1 MSAALL
7 TLKRA
12 RQSSDTGRMSDVIA
26 SPPRAAATDTPSLIR
41 LRRRAMVALT
51 VVLVV
56 VGVVIC
62 VVAAVSTTPRL
73 FIWAAVAGGTALVL
87 VGQMYVGSDDLRPVA
102 ALHAAAAPFI
112 LPFAPAGSTPGVLAG
127 LMLSAVLTL
136 SISPRTRV
144 TGFVGT
150 AVLGCYGLAGFS
162 ASGDIGGLLSASA
175 LMGAGAVAWKVLD
188 SLVGEL
194 RHGEDSYRHL
204 FDRVPVGLY
213 RTALSGELLDANHAL
228 GEILGYTR
236 DQVIGMNARD
246 LLEDPEDL
254 GRLRSKLDAGTDQL
268 TTDVR
273 FRRADGEL
281 IWIRD
286 RTRVVLDQDGQ
297 ILCFEGELQDVTE
310 ERRHLEELEALV
322 KSKSEL
328 IGAVSHE
335 IRTPLTAVVGF
346 LDLVL
351 DGSRPLDSEHGEL
364 LAMASEQAHDVAGI
378 VEDLLT
384 AARID
389 NHELVV
395 HMEPVDVR
403 ATIDAAVRSLGVVG
417 SDEFSVDADSGL
429 TVMADGGRVRQIV
442 RNLAVNATRYGVPP
456 IRVVAHETPD
466 AVEIVVADR
475 GKAIPEPV
483 ADRIFE
489 AFYSGS
495 PESSQPGSIGLGLS
509 VSRRL
514 ARLMGGDLAH
524 RRVDGETQFVLRLQP
539 ASKHDYASAAAAR

>member
-1 MSAALL
+1 M
-7 TLKRA
+7 
-12 RQSSDTGRMSDVIA
+12 
-26 SPPRAAATDTPSLIR
+26 
-41 LRRRAMVALT
+41 
-51 VVLVV
+51 
-56 VGVVIC
+56 
-62 VVAAVSTTPRL
+62 
-73 FIWAAVAGGTALVL
+73 
-87 VGQMYVGSDDLRPVA
+87 
-102 ALHAAAAPFI
+102 
-112 LPFAPAGSTPGVLAG
+112 
-127 LMLSAVLTL
+127 SAVLVF
-136 SISPRTRV
+136 SISPRTRLTGV
-144 TGFVGT
+144 AGAAVLATYGFV
-150 AVLGCYGLAGFS
+150 AYSQSSGL
-162 ASGDIGGLLSASA
+162 GGLV
-175 LMGAGAVAWKVLD
+175 GAVALVGAAAVAWRVLD

-194 RHGEDSYRHL
+194 REGEDSYRHL

-213 RTALSGELLDANHAL
+213 RTGLSGEILDANDAL
-228 GEILGYTR
+228 GEILGYAR
-236 DQVIGMNARD
+236 HEVIGVNALD

-254 GRLRSKLDAGTDQL
+254 GRLRSKLGGDVDQL

-273 FRRADGEL
+273 FRRADGQL

-310 ERRHLEELEALV
+310 ERRHLEELESLV
-322 KSKSEL
+322 RSKSEL

-351 DGSRPLDSEHGEL
+351 DGSRRLDPEHGEL
-364 LAMASEQAHDVAGI
+364 LAMASEQAYDVAGI

-395 HMEPVDVR
+395 HMEPVDVG
-403 ATIDAAVRSLGVVG
+403 ATIDAAVRSLSVTG
-417 SDEFSVDADSGL
+417 SEGSFSVDAGSGL
-429 TVMADGGRVRQIV
+429 AVMADGGRVRQIV

-456 IRVVAHETPD
+456 IRVSAQPTPD
-466 AVEIVVADR
+466 GVEIVVADR
-475 GKAIPEPV
+475 GTAIPTEV

-489 AFYSGS
+489 AFYSGA

-514 ARLMGGDLAH
+514 ARLMGGDLDH
-524 RRVDGETQFVLRLQP
+524 RRVDGETQFVLSLQA
-539 ASKHDYASAAAAR
+539 ASQHDYAGAAAAN

>member
-1 MSAALL
+1 
-7 TLKRA
+7 
-12 RQSSDTGRMSDVIA
+12 
-26 SPPRAAATDTPSLIR
+26 
-41 LRRRAMVALT
+41 
-51 VVLVV
+51 
-56 VGVVIC
+56 
-62 VVAAVSTTPRL
+62 
-73 FIWAAVAGGTALVL
+73 
-87 VGQMYVGSDDLRPVA
+87 
-102 ALHAAAAPFI
+102 
-112 LPFAPAGSTPGVLAG
+112 
-127 LMLSAVLTL
+127 
-136 SISPRTRV
+136 
-144 TGFVGT
+144 
-150 AVLGCYGLAGFS
+150 
-162 ASGDIGGLLSASA
+162 
-175 LMGAGAVAWKVLD
+175 VLD

-194 RHGEDSYRHL
+194 REGEDSYRHL

-213 RTALSGELLDANHAL
+213 RTALSGEILDANHAL
-228 GEILGYTR
+228 GEILGFAR
-236 DQVIGMNARD
+236 REVIGVNARD

-254 GRLRSKLDAGTDQL
+254 GRLRSKLGGDVDQL

-273 FRRADGEL
+273 FRRADGAL

-286 RTRVVLDQDGQ
+286 RTRVVVDQDGQ
-297 ILCFEGELQDVTE
+297 IVCFEGELQDVTE
-310 ERRHLEELEALV
+310 ERRHLEELESLV

-351 DGSRPLDSEHGEL
+351 DGSGRLDPEHGEL
-364 LAMASEQAHDVAGI
+364 LSMASEQAYDVAGI

-403 ATIDAAVRSLGVVG
+403 AAIDAAVRSLSVAGSDDFSIDVG
-417 SDEFSVDADSGL
+417 SGL
-429 TVMADGGRVRQIV
+429 AVMADGGRVRQIV

-456 IRVVAHETPD
+456 IRVLAQATAD
-466 AVEIVVADR
+466 GVEIVVADR
-475 GKAIPEPV
+475 GSAIPTDV

-489 AFYSGS
+489 AFYSGA

-514 ARLMGGDLAH
+514 ARLMGGALDH
-524 RRVDGETQFVLRLQP
+524 RRANGETQFVLSLQA
-539 ASKHDYASAAAAR
+539 ASQHDYAAITAAAR